1 MCCKSVLDFGSR
13 GITEDSTGSG
23 EFRHLVAAAVTA
35 AEKELY
41 GEVIHSPGRAFSARA
56 ESATPRCPP
65 LSSPSKETVPADLD
79 RLIHER
85 VRLGI
90 VSALAVNRSL
100 TFNELKAMLKTT
112 DGNLSVHA
120 RKLEEADYIVC
131 TKSFDGRLPKTE
143 YRLDR
148 GGAQGL
154 GALPESHGSP
164 DSRNARRLSGKFF
177 CPCHFVVTE

>member
-1 MCCKSVLDFGSR
+1 MTKSNTARDERYQR
-13 GITEDSTGSG
+13 GRDREAALAS
-23 EFRHLVAAAVTA
+23 VAT
-35 AEKELY
+35 
-41 GEVIHSPGRAFSARA
+41 
-56 ESATPRCPP
+56 
-65 LSSPSKETVPADLD
+65 PSKETVPADLD

-120 RKLEEADYIVC
+120 RKLEESDYVVC

-143 YRLDR
+143 FRLTSSGR
-148 GGAQGL
+148 K
-154 GALPESHGSP
+154 ALE
-164 DSRNARRLSGKFF
+164 
-177 CPCHFVVTE
+177 

>member
-1 MCCKSVLDFGSR
+1 LVRLSGPIFENFVMAKSSTARQEREQRVREREASLPNVAGTSREAVSGS
-13 GITEDSTGSG
+13 
-23 EFRHLVAAAVTA
+23 
-35 AEKELY
+35 
-41 GEVIHSPGRAFSARA
+41 
-56 ESATPRCPP
+56 
-65 LSSPSKETVPADLD
+65 LD

-131 TKSFDGRLPKTE
+131 SKSFDGRLPKTE
-143 YRLDR
+143 YRLAAAGR
-148 GGAQGL
+148 R
-154 GALPESHGSP
+154 ALERYLNHMEALIRATREG
-164 DSRNARRLSGKFF
+164 
-177 CPCHFVVTE
+177 